1 MSKDKPPSGNN
12 GKTWWK
18 RLRAALADRP
28 GDVPAL
34 VEVLRDSEARN
45 ILPPEVL
52 AMLEGA
58 LSVSELQVRDIM
70 VPRVQMT
77 VIDHDADLKSI
88 IKTALDS
95 GHSRFP
101 VVGDD
106 QGEVLGIL
114 LAKDL
119 LSCFAA
125 GEEGGEFKIKDL
137 MRPAV
142 FVPESK
148 RLNVLL
154 RELRATRHHLAMV
167 VDEYGLAGLVTI
179 EDVMEEIVGE
189 IEDEHDMTEPPFIE
203 SHGRDRYT
211 VQALTP
217 IEEFNEY
224 FGTELDNHDYETIG
238 GLVVEAFGHL
248 PERGETI
255 EFAGRRVKVL
265 RADKRRVRVL
275 LFEGAAPERS
285 QAA

>member
-12 GKTWWK
+12 AKTWWK
-18 RLRAALADRP
+18 RLKTALADRP
-28 GDVPAL
+28 GDVQAL

-45 ILPPEVL
+45 ILAPEVL

-58 LSVSELQVRDIM
+58 LSVSELRVRDIM

-88 IKTALDS
+88 IKTVLDS

-125 GEEGGEFKIKDL
+125 EEGEEFKIKDQ

-154 RELRATRHHLAMV
+154 RELRANRHHLAMV

-189 IEDEHDMTEPPFIE
+189 IEDEHDPAETPFIE

-211 VQALTP
+211 VQAFTP

-224 FGTELDNHDYETIG
+224 FRTDLDNHDYETIG

-248 PERGETI
+248 PKRGETI

-265 RADKRRVRVL
+265 RADKRRVRQL
-275 LFEGAAPERS
+275 LFEGAGPERS